1 MVFSILVL
9 FCLAQ
14 NSGVFRIFEQLNASS
29 FTYASLSA
37 KELNHS
43 VSNNSLST
51 NVMRNN
57 AVSTHVVRASEET
70 TASQAENSEFKQ
82 CELSEKSLRVCLDEP
97 PILPLLV
104 LLFIFPLIPFA
115 SRVLQRALNVP
126 VLPRPRRIHLSL
138 CRFQE

>member
-14 NSGVFRIFEQLNASS
+14 NSGVFRIFEQLNTSS
-29 FTYASLSA
+29 STYASILA
-37 KELNHS
+37 AE
-43 VSNNSLST
+43 V
-51 NVMRNN
+51 NN
-57 AVSTHVVRASEET
+57 AVGNNAINMSE
-70 TASQAENSEFKQ
+70 AGVSQAKDSEFKQ

-104 LLFIFPLIPFA
+104 LLFIFPFIPLA
-115 SRVLQRALNVP
+115 SRVLQGALNVP
-126 VLPRPRRIHLSL
+126 ILPRPRRIHLSL